1 MRKVHH
7 LCWSI
12 QIGETARPFA
22 MNALSRKQVRQI
34 FDWLKVGGEV
44 ERVRLRNIISG
55 TPTLKIA

>member
-12 QIGETARPFA
+12 QIGETARHFA
-22 MNALSRKQVRQI
+22 MNGLSRKQVRQI

-44 ERVRLRNIISG
+44 GAREA
-55 TPTLKIA
+55 T